1 MVESPAAITVDGLT
15 KRFAGVTA
23 VDRLHF
29 TVATGEIFCLVGPDG
44 AGKTTTMRMLAGVMA
59 PDAGSAT
66 VAGYDVVRDPEGV
79 KNHISYMPQRFG
91 LYEELTVD
99 ENLRFYADLFGD
111 RPARARARV
120 RHSCWPPPAWRAS
133 AIDSRA
139 SSPAA

>member
-1 MVESPAAITVDGLT
+1 MVESHAAITVDGLT
-15 KRFAGVTA
+15 KRFAGVIA

-29 TVATGEIFCLVGPDG
+29 TVASGEIFCLVGPDG

-99 ENLRFYADLFGD
+99 ENIGFYADLFGI
-111 RPARARARV
+111 RRRAREARAPRR
-120 RHSCWPPPAWRAS
+120 
-133 AIDSRA
+133 
-139 SSPAA
+139 SSPTSSTVGKRPS